1 MKHSLIVLF
10 SLLSFTFCFAS
21 CDTDGPIELPD
32 TDVLGQTDTPGDDD
46 NDDNND
52 NPMSN
57 TMKIKIGS
65 STFTATLF
73 DNVTATAFK
82 ALLPMTVNMNE
93 MNGNEK
99 YYNLPGNLPTAASS
113 SGTIQN
119 GDLMLWGSNTV
130 VLFYKTFS
138 TSYSYSRLGRINDVS
153 GLNAAVG
160 SGNVTVTF
168 ELQ

>member
-32 TDVLGQTDTPGDDD
+32 TDVSGQTDTPGDDD

-65 STFTATLF
+65 STFTATLSRIQSL
-73 DNVTATAFK
+73 TADDGQH
-82 ALLPMTVNMNE
+82 E
-93 MNGNEK
+93 
-99 YYNLPGNLPTAASS
+99 
-113 SGTIQN
+113 
-119 GDLMLWGSNTV
+119 
-130 VLFYKTFS
+130 
-138 TSYSYSRLGRINDVS
+138 
-153 GLNAAVG
+153 
-160 SGNVTVTF
+160 
-168 ELQ
+168 

>member
-1 MKHSLIVLF
+1 
-10 SLLSFTFCFAS
+10 
-21 CDTDGPIELPD
+21 
-32 TDVLGQTDTPGDDD
+32 
-46 NDDNND
+46 
-52 NPMSN
+52 MSN

-65 STFTATLF
+65 STFTATLS
-73 DNVTATAFK
+73 DNATATAFK

-113 SGTIQN
+113 PGTIQN

-138 TSYSYSRLGRINDVS
+138 TSYSYTRLGRINDAS

>member
-32 TDVLGQTDTPGDDD
+32 TDVPGQTDTPSDDD
-46 NDDNND
+46 NEDNND

-65 STFTATLF
+65 STFTATLS
-73 DNVTATAFK
+73 DNATATAFK
-82 ALLPMTVNMNE
+82 DLLPMTVNMNE

-99 YYNLPGNLPTAASS
+99 YYNLPGNLPTAVD
-113 SGTIQN
+113 N
-119 GDLMLWGSNTV
+119 N
-130 VLFYKTFS
+130 
-138 TSYSYSRLGRINDVS
+138 
-153 GLNAAVG
+153 
-160 SGNVTVTF
+160 
-168 ELQ
+168 